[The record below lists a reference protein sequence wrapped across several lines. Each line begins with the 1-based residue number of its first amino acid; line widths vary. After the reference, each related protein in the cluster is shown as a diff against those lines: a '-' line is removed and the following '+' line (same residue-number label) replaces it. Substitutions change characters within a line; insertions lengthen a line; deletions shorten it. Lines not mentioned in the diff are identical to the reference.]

1 MLIVIGRKW
10 IFINRRGKSIDELMA
25 FFRLARKVQVDLSFK
40 KRKELIG
47 AYQYVKG
54 PSKKT
59 RDGLFTRAYG
69 HRIRENVLKLWEGRY
84 S

>member
-1 MLIVIGRKW
+1 MKVLVVDSYWKKVD
-10 IFINRRGKSIDELMA
+10 FINRRGKSIDELMA

-47 AYQYVKG
+47 PYQYVKG

-59 RDGLFTRAYG
+59 RDGLSQG
-69 HRIRENVLKLWEGRY
+69 HMVIG
-84 S
+84 